1 MSAQTDS
8 FQTTHWSVVL
18 SSIDGDL
25 DRAAKGLESLNQLC
39 RTYWRPL
46 YIYLRRCG
54 FNAHDAEDLT
64 QQFLMELLQRDG
76 LSSVHPKKGKFRSF
90 LIASL
95 KNFVSHQRSRNLAQ
109 KRGGGACV
117 FSMDD
122 PSIESACLLLKFTG
136 STSEEDYERHWALTV
151 LDQVRLRLRGEYIAL
166 GKEACFEQLAEFLP
180 GSEPDKSQ
188 QEIAHSLG
196 ITVSAVKSEVY
207 RLRQRFGQY
216 LRAEIANTVASA
228 DEIDGEIEY
237 LIQVV
242 SRNA

>member
-1 MSAQTDS
+1 MSAQTDT

-18 SSIDGDL
+18 SSINGETDG
-25 DRAAKGLESLNQLC
+25 AGKGLESLNQLC

-54 FNAHDAEDLT
+54 STTQDAEDLT

-76 LSSVHPKKGKFRSF
+76 LSNVHPSKGKFRSF

-95 KNFVSHQRSRNLAQ
+95 KNFLGHHRSKTFAQ
-109 KRGGGACV
+109 KRGGGV
-117 FSMDD
+117 LPLSIDD
-122 PSIESACLLLKFTG
+122 PALANARYAGDTRR
-136 STSEEDYERHWALTV
+136 TPEEDYEHHWALTV
-151 LDQVRLRLRGEYIAL
+151 LDQVRLRLKGEYMAM
-166 GKEACFEQLAEFLP
+166 GKGPCFEQISYFLP

-188 QEIAHSLG
+188 QEIADSLG
-196 ITVSAVKSEVY
+196 ITASGVKSEVY

-216 LRAEIANTVASA
+216 LRVEIANTVPSM
-228 DEIDGEIEY
+228 DEIDEEIDY

-242 SRNA
+242 SRGA